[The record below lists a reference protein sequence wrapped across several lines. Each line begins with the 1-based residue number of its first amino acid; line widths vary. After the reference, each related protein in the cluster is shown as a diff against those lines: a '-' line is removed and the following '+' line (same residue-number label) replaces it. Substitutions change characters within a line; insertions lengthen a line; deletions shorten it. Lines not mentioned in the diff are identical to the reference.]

1 MAKTVKGI
9 IIEIEGKTSG
19 LVKSL
24 ADVDKQL
31 KNTQDALKQV
41 DQALKLDPNNVE
53 LMASKQKLL
62 TDAIENT
69 KKKLD
74 IEREAADKAKD
85 ALKLGTITEQ
95 DYATLISNVSKTAS
109 ELDKMEGEA
118 SNTAQAIKDIDA
130 GKIKDVG
137 SAAQDSKDKM
147 MALKDATKLLKEGL
161 VKASKSA
168 QNFLKSGMQSAIDY
182 ETAFT
187 GVMKTVDET
196 ATTSYDDISAAI
208 KNMAAETG
216 VSKTEIAGVAEAA
229 GQLGISADDLV
240 DFTKTM
246 VDMGV
251 STNISAQDAA
261 SALAKMFNVL
271 DEDMGN
277 VQKAGSTIVALG
289 NNFATT
295 ENDIVSMATRLAAT
309 GSVVGLTTD
318 QILAI
323 STALSSVGIEAEAG
337 GSAISKLLKKMDV
350 SVSTYK
356 KSNSIIGKTGMS
368 LRELELMQSLDSKGF
383 KGMAESLGLTTKE
396 LGTAISNVKSL
407 NQYAE
412 VSNMTAEEFA
422 TAYGQ
427 NAVGALGSFING
439 LSAMDGTGQSATAM
453 LQEMGLTEV
462 RLSNAVLALA
472 TSDDILTQATD
483 MASEAWDQNRAL
495 TDEAG
500 KRYDTTAQQIKGA
513 QEQFDNLKIELMET
527 LMPVLQ
533 DLIGVAKDIV
543 AWFSNLDED
552 TKENI
557 ARFIVFTATIGP
569 LISTIGSLI
578 GIAKTLT
585 TVLGVAGIGG
595 TLTSLS
601 AVGGPIALAVAGFA
615 SLASIIKNV
624 SDMYEGWKSME
635 EGRKQAERLTKAVND
650 AKAAQ
655 IEKMTTNPYK
665 GLAANVNSDEYK
677 KAVAA
682 YKLMGLN
689 PDDYRQRAIE
699 IVNNQTLQLDGAVVA
714 QSTSRQQAN
723 TNYKLNG
730 GYA

>member
-53 LMASKQKLL
+53 LLSSKQKLL
-62 TDAIENT
+62 TDAIEDT

-85 ALKLGTITEQ
+85 ALMLGTITEQ

-137 SAAQDSKDKM
+137 SAAQDSKEKM

-161 VKASKSA
+161 VKASKAA

-182 ETAFT
+182 ETALT

-196 ATTSYDDISAAI
+196 ATTSYDDISDAI

-261 SALAKMFNVL
+261 SAIAKMFNVL
-271 DEDMGN
+271 NEDMGN

-337 GSAISKLLKKMDV
+337 GSAISKLLKKMDT
-350 SVSTYK
+350 SVSTYSKSK
-356 KSNSIIGKTGMS
+356 KIIDKTGMS
-368 LRELELMQSLDSKGF
+368 LRELEMEQSHNALGF
-383 KGMAESLGLTTKE
+383 GSIAKELGLTKAE
-396 LGTAISNVKSL
+396 LSSAMSNVKRL
-407 NQYAE
+407 TQYAE
-412 VSNMTAEEFA
+412 VSGMTAEQFA

-483 MASEAWDQNRAL
+483 MASDAWDTNRAL

-533 DLIGVAKDIV
+533 DLIKVVKDIV
-543 AWFSNLDED
+543 EWFSSLDDD

-557 ARFIVFTATIGP
+557 AKFIAFTAVLGP
-569 LISTIGSLI
+569 VITTIGSVI
-578 GIAKTLT
+578 GVVKTLGA
-585 TVLGVAGIGG
+585 VFGAMGFGGV
-595 TLTSLS
+595 LTSLV
-601 AVGGPIALAVAGFA
+601 ATGGPIALAVAGIA
-615 SLASIIKNV
+615 GLGATVITVIK
-624 SDMYEGWKSME
+624 DMKELRE
-635 EGRKQAERLTKAVND
+635 LREQAERMHANVEAYKQSTMD
-650 AKAAQ
+650 
-655 IEKMTTNPYK
+655 KMINNPYK
-665 GLAANVNSDEYK
+665 GLAADVNSDEYK

-689 PDDYRQRAIE
+689 PDDYRQKAIE
-699 IVNNQTLQLDGAVVA
+699 IYSTNTVELDGAVVA

>member
-53 LMASKQKLL
+53 LLSSKQKLL
-62 TDAIENT
+62 TDAIEDT

-85 ALKLGTITEQ
+85 ALMLGTITEQ

-137 SAAQDSKDKM
+137 SAAQDSKEKM

-161 VKASKSA
+161 IKASKAA
-168 QNFLKSGMQSAIDY
+168 QSFLKSGMQSAIDY
-182 ETAFT
+182 ETALT

-196 ATTSYDDISAAI
+196 ATTSYDDISDAI

-246 VDMGV
+246 IDMGV

-309 GSVVGLTTD
+309 GAVVGLSTD

-412 VSNMTAEEFA
+412 VSGMTAEQFA

-483 MASEAWDQNRAL
+483 MASDAWDTNRAL

-533 DLIGVAKDIV
+533 DLIKVVKDIV
-543 AWFSNLDED
+543 EWFSNLDDD

-557 ARFIVFTATIGP
+557 AKFIALTAILGP
-569 LISTIGSLI
+569 LITTIGSVI
-578 GIAKTLT
+578 GVVKTLGAVFGAMGFGG
-585 TVLGVAGIGG
+585 VLSSLVA
-595 TLTSLS
+595 T
-601 AVGGPIALAVAGFA
+601 GGPIALAVAGIA
-615 SLASIIKNV
+615 GLGATVVTVIK
-624 SDMYEGWKSME
+624 DMKELRE
-635 EGRKQAERLTKAVND
+635 LREQAERMTANVEAYKQSTKD
-650 AKAAQ
+650 
-655 IEKMTTNPYK
+655 KMINNPYK
-665 GLAANVNSDEYK
+665 GLAADVNSDEYK

-699 IVNNQTLQLDGAVVA
+699 IVNNQTLELDGAVVA

>member
-53 LMASKQKLL
+53 LLASKQKLL

-74 IEREAADKAKD
+74 IEKEAADKAKD
-85 ALKLGTITEQ
+85 ALRLGTITEQ

-137 SAAQDSKDKM
+137 SAAQDSKEKIT
-147 MALKDATKLLKEGL
+147 ALKDATNLLKEGL
-161 VKASKSA
+161 TKASKAA

-182 ETAFT
+182 ETALT

-196 ATTSYDDISAAI
+196 ATTSYDDISDAI

-246 VDMGV
+246 IDMGV

-422 TAYGQ
+422 RAYGQ

-533 DLIGVAKDIV
+533 DLIGVVKDIV

-557 ARFIVFTATIGP
+557 AKFIAFTAVLGPVITTVGSVIGVV
-569 LISTIGSLI
+569 
-578 GIAKTLT
+578 KTLGAVFGAMGFGG
-585 TVLGVAGIGG
+585 VLSSLVA
-595 TLTSLS
+595 T
-601 AVGGPIALAVAGFA
+601 GGPIALAVAGIA
-615 SLASIIKNV
+615 GLGATVVTVIK
-624 SDMYEGWKSME
+624 DMKELRE
-635 EGRKQAERLTKAVND
+635 LREQAERMTANVEAYKQSTKD
-650 AKAAQ
+650 
-655 IEKMTTNPYK
+655 KMINNPYK
-665 GLAANVNSDEYK
+665 GLAADVNSDEYK

-689 PDDYRQRAIE
+689 PDDYRQKAIE
-699 IVNNQTLQLDGAVVA
+699 VYSTSNIVLDSQVVA

>member
-53 LMASKQKLL
+53 LLASKQKLL
-62 TDAIENT
+62 TDAIEDT

-74 IEREAADKAKD
+74 IEKEAADKAKD
-85 ALKLGTITEQ
+85 ALRLGTITEQ
-95 DYATLISNVSKTAS
+95 DYATLISNVSKTSS

-137 SAAQDSKDKM
+137 SAAQDSKDKIT
-147 MALKDATKLLKEGL
+147 ALKDATNLLKEGL
-161 VKASKSA
+161 TKASKAA

-182 ETAFT
+182 ETALT

-196 ATTSYDDISAAI
+196 ATTSYDDISDAI

-271 DEDMGN
+271 NEDMGN

-412 VSNMTAEEFA
+412 VSNMTADQFVQ
-422 TAYGQ
+422 AYGT

-533 DLIGVAKDIV
+533 DLIGVVKDIV

-557 ARFIVFTATIGP
+557 AKFIAFTAVLGPVITTVGSVIGVV
-569 LISTIGSLI
+569 
-578 GIAKTLT
+578 KTLGAVFGAMGFGG
-585 TVLGVAGIGG
+585 VLSSLVA
-595 TLTSLS
+595 T
-601 AVGGPIALAVAGFA
+601 GGPIALAVAGIA
-615 SLASIIKNV
+615 GLGATVVTVIK
-624 SDMYEGWKSME
+624 DMKELRE
-635 EGRKQAERLTKAVND
+635 LREQAERMTANVEAYKQSTKD
-650 AKAAQ
+650 
-655 IEKMTTNPYK
+655 KMINNPYK
-665 GLAANVNSDEYK
+665 GLAADVNSDEYK

-689 PDDYRQRAIE
+689 PDDYRQKAIE
-699 IVNNQTLQLDGAVVA
+699 IYNNQTIELDGAVVA

>member
-53 LMASKQKLL
+53 LLASKQKLL
-62 TDAIENT
+62 TDAIEDT

-137 SAAQDSKDKM
+137 SAAQDSKEKM

-161 VKASKSA
+161 VKASKAA

-182 ETAFT
+182 ETALT

-261 SALAKMFNVL
+261 SAIAKMFNVL

-337 GSAISKLLKKMDV
+337 GSAISKLLKKMDT
-350 SVSTYK
+350 SVSTYSASK
-356 KSNSIIGKTGMS
+356 KIIDKTGMS
-368 LRELELMQSLDSKGF
+368 LRELEMEQSHNALGF
-383 KGMAESLGLTTKE
+383 GSIAKELGLTRAE
-396 LGTAISNVKSL
+396 LSGAMSNVKRL
-407 NQYAE
+407 TQYAE
-412 VSNMTAEEFA
+412 VSGMTADQFA

-483 MASEAWDQNRAL
+483 MASEAWDTNRAL

-527 LMPVLQ
+527 LLPVLQ
-533 DLIGVAKDIV
+533 DLIGVVKDIV
-543 AWFSNLDED
+543 AWFSSLDDD

-557 ARFIVFTATIGP
+557 AKFIALTAILGP
-569 LISTIGSLI
+569 LITTIGSVI
-578 GIAKTLT
+578 GVVKTLGAVFGAMGFGG
-585 TVLGVAGIGG
+585 VLSSLVA
-595 TLTSLS
+595 T
-601 AVGGPIALAVAGFA
+601 GGPIALAVAGIA
-615 SLASIIKNV
+615 GLGATVVTVIK
-624 SDMYEGWKSME
+624 DMKELRE
-635 EGRKQAERLTKAVND
+635 LREQAERMTANVEAYKQSTKD
-650 AKAAQ
+650 
-655 IEKMTTNPYK
+655 KMINNPYK
-665 GLAANVNSDEYK
+665 GLAADVNSDEYK

-689 PDDYRQRAIE
+689 PDDYRQKAIE
-699 IVNNQTLQLDGAVVA
+699 IYSTNTIELDGAVVA

>member
-31 KNTQDALKQV
+31 KTTQDALKQV

-53 LMASKQKLL
+53 LLASKQKLL

-74 IEREAADKAKD
+74 IEKEAADKAKD
-85 ALKLGTITEQ
+85 ALRLGTITEQ
-95 DYATLISNVSKTAS
+95 DYATLISNVSKTSS

-137 SAAQDSKDKM
+137 SAAQDSKAKIT
-147 MALKDATKLLKEGL
+147 ALKDATNLLKEGL
-161 VKASKSA
+161 TKASKAA

-196 ATTSYDDISAAI
+196 ATTSYDDISDAI

-337 GSAISKLLKKMDV
+337 GSAISKLLKKMDT
-350 SVSTYK
+350 SVSTYSKSK
-356 KSNSIIGKTGMS
+356 KIIDKTGMS
-368 LRELELMQSLDSKGF
+368 LRELEMEQSHNALGF
-383 KGMAESLGLTTKE
+383 GSIAKELGLTRAE
-396 LGTAISNVKSL
+396 LSSAMSNVKRL
-407 NQYAE
+407 TQYAE

-422 TAYGQ
+422 TAYEQ

-533 DLIGVAKDIV
+533 DLIKVVKDIV
-543 AWFSNLDED
+543 EWFSSLDDD

-557 ARFIVFTATIGP
+557 AKFIAFTAVLGPVITTVGSVIGVV
-569 LISTIGSLI
+569 
-578 GIAKTLT
+578 KTLGAVFGAMGFGG
-585 TVLGVAGIGG
+585 VLSSLVA
-595 TLTSLS
+595 T
-601 AVGGPIALAVAGFA
+601 GGPIALAVAGIA
-615 SLASIIKNV
+615 GLGATVVTVIK
-624 SDMYEGWKSME
+624 DMKELRE
-635 EGRKQAERLTKAVND
+635 LREQAERMTANVEAYKQSTKD
-650 AKAAQ
+650 
-655 IEKMTTNPYK
+655 KMINNPYK
-665 GLAANVNSDEYK
+665 GLAADVNSDEYK

-689 PDDYRQRAIE
+689 PDDYRQKAIE
-699 IVNNQTLQLDGAVVA
+699 IYNNQTIELDGAVVA

>member
-31 KNTQDALKQV
+31 KDTQNALKQV

-53 LMASKQKLL
+53 LIASKQKLL
-62 TDAIENT
+62 TDAIEDT

-74 IEREAADKAKD
+74 IEREAAEKAKD
-85 ALKLGTITEQ
+85 ALALGKITES

-109 ELDKMEGEA
+109 ELDKMESEA
-118 SNTAQAIKDIDA
+118 SDTAGAIKNIDA

-137 SAAQDSKDKM
+137 TAAQDSKDKM
-147 MALKDATKLLKEGL
+147 LALKDATKMLKDGLL
-161 VKASKSA
+161 KASKAA
-168 QNFLKSGMQSAIDY
+168 QSFLKSGMQSAIDY
-182 ETAFT
+182 ETALT

-208 KNMAAETG
+208 KNMAEETG

-246 VDMGV
+246 IDMGV

-271 DEDMGN
+271 NEDMGN

-337 GSAISKLLKKMDV
+337 GSAISKLLKKMDT
-350 SVSTYK
+350 SVSTYSASK
-356 KSNSIIGKTGMS
+356 KIIDKTGMS
-368 LRELELMQSLDSKGF
+368 LRELEMEQSHNALGF
-383 KGMAESLGLTTKE
+383 GSIAKELGLTRAE
-396 LGTAISNVKSL
+396 LSGAMSNVKKL
-407 NQYAE
+407 TQFAE
-412 VSNMTAEEFA
+412 VSGMTAEQFA
-422 TAYGQ
+422 TAYGH

-453 LQEMGLTEV
+453 LQNMGLTEV

-533 DLIGVAKDIV
+533 DLIKVVKDIV
-543 AWFSNLDED
+543 EWFSNLDDD

-557 ARFIVFTATIGP
+557 AKFIALTAVLGP
-569 LISTIGSLI
+569 LITTIGSVI
-578 GIAKTLT
+578 GVVKTLGAVFGAMGFGG
-585 TVLGVAGIGG
+585 VLSSLVA
-595 TLTSLS
+595 T
-601 AVGGPIALAVAGFA
+601 GGPIALAVAGIA
-615 SLASIIKNV
+615 GLGATVVTVIK
-624 SDMYEGWKSME
+624 DMRELKE
-635 EGRKQAERLTKAVND
+635 LREQAERMEANNKAYRESL
-650 AKAAQ
+650 
-655 IEKMTTNPYK
+655 IEQKINNPDK
-665 GLAANVNSDEYK
+665 GLAAEVGSEAYN

-682 YKLMGLN
+682 YKILGLN
-689 PDDYRQRAIE
+689 PDDYRQKAIE
-699 IVNNQTLQLDGAVVA
+699 IYNNQTIELDGAVVA

>member
-24 ADVDKQL
+24 ADVDKKL
-31 KNTQDALKQV
+31 KDTQNALKQV

-53 LMASKQKLL
+53 LIASKQKLL
-62 TDAIENT
+62 TDAIEDT

-74 IEREAADKAKD
+74 IEREAAEKAKD
-85 ALKLGTITEQ
+85 ALALGKITES

-109 ELDKMEGEA
+109 ELDKMETEA
-118 SNTAQAIKDIDA
+118 SETASSINHIDA

-137 SAAQDSKDKM
+137 TAAQDSKDKM
-147 MALKDATKLLKEGL
+147 LALKDATKMLKDGLL
-161 VKASKSA
+161 KASKAA
-168 QNFLKSGMQSAIDY
+168 QSFLKSGMQSAIDY
-182 ETAFT
+182 ETALT

-196 ATTSYDDISAAI
+196 ATTSYDDISDAI
-208 KNMAAETG
+208 KNMAEETG

-246 VDMGV
+246 IDMGV

-271 DEDMGN
+271 NEDMGN

-295 ENDIVSMATRLAAT
+295 ENDIVSMATRLSAT

-337 GSAISKLLKKMDV
+337 GSAISKLLKKMDT
-350 SVSTYK
+350 SVSTYSASK
-356 KSNSIIGKTGMS
+356 KIIDKTGMS
-368 LRELELMQSLDSKGF
+368 LRELEMEQSHNALGF
-383 KGMAESLGLTTKE
+383 GSIAKELGLTRAE
-396 LGTAISNVKSL
+396 LSGAMSNVKKL
-407 NQYAE
+407 TQYAE
-412 VSNMTAEEFA
+412 TSGMTAEQFA
-422 TAYGQ
+422 KAYGQ

-453 LQEMGLTEV
+453 LQNMGLTEV

-472 TSDDILTQATD
+472 TSDDILTKATD

-513 QEQFDNLKIELMET
+513 QEQFDNLKIELIET

-533 DLIGVAKDIV
+533 DLIKVVKDIV
-543 AWFSNLDED
+543 EWFSNLDDD

-557 ARFIVFTATIGP
+557 AKFIALTAVLGP
-569 LISTIGSLI
+569 LITTIGSVI
-578 GIAKTLT
+578 GVVKTLGAVFGAMGFGG
-585 TVLGVAGIGG
+585 VLSSLVA
-595 TLTSLS
+595 T
-601 AVGGPIALAVAGFA
+601 GGPIALAVAGIA
-615 SLASIIKNV
+615 GLGATVVTVIK
-624 SDMYEGWKSME
+624 DMRELKE
-635 EGRKQAERLTKAVND
+635 LREQAERMEANNKAYRESL
-650 AKAAQ
+650 
-655 IEKMTTNPYK
+655 IEQKINNPDK
-665 GLAANVNSDEYK
+665 GLAAEVGSEAYK

-682 YKLMGLN
+682 YKILGLN
-689 PDDYRQRAIE
+689 PDDYRQKAIE
-699 IVNNQTLQLDGAVVA
+699 IYNNQTIELDGAVVA

>member
-31 KNTQDALKQV
+31 KTTQDALKQV

-53 LMASKQKLL
+53 LLSSKQKLL
-62 TDAIENT
+62 TDAIEDT

-85 ALKLGTITEQ
+85 ALRLGTITEQ
-95 DYATLISNVSKTAS
+95 DYATLISNVSKTSS

-137 SAAQDSKDKM
+137 SAAQDSKAKIT
-147 MALKDATKLLKEGL
+147 ALKDATNLLKEGL
-161 VKASKSA
+161 TKASKAA

-182 ETAFT
+182 ETALT

-196 ATTSYDDISAAI
+196 TTTSYDDISDAI

-337 GSAISKLLKKMDV
+337 GSAISKLLKKMDT
-350 SVSTYK
+350 SVATYSESK
-356 KSNSIIGKTGMS
+356 KIIDKTGMS
-368 LRELELMQSLDSKGF
+368 LRELEMEQSHNALGF
-383 KGMAESLGLTTKE
+383 GSIAKELGLTKAE
-396 LGTAISNVKSL
+396 LSSAMSNVKRL
-407 NQYAE
+407 TQYAE

-513 QEQFDNLKIELMET
+513 QEQFDNLKIELIET

-533 DLIGVAKDIV
+533 DLIGVVKDIV
-543 AWFSNLDED
+543 TWFSNLDED

-557 ARFIVFTATIGP
+557 AKFIAFTAVLGPVITTVGSVIGVV
-569 LISTIGSLI
+569 
-578 GIAKTLT
+578 KTLGAVFGAMGFGG
-585 TVLGVAGIGG
+585 VLSSLVA
-595 TLTSLS
+595 T
-601 AVGGPIALAVAGFA
+601 GGPIALAVAGIA
-615 SLASIIKNV
+615 GLGATVVTVIK
-624 SDMYEGWKSME
+624 DMKELRE
-635 EGRKQAERLTKAVND
+635 LREQAERMTANVEAYKQSTKD
-650 AKAAQ
+650 
-655 IEKMTTNPYK
+655 KMINNPYK
-665 GLAANVNSDEYK
+665 GLAADVNSDEYK

-689 PDDYRQRAIE
+689 PDDYRQKAIE
-699 IVNNQTLQLDGAVVA
+699 IYNNQTIELDGAVVA